1 MRGLTPNPTKMEDPL
16 LQELLQ
22 NADSEAPG
30 ELGSSD
36 LQLLSLPLSQWKD
49 VEHPVNFCIPAVP
62 LEPVRTA
69 EEVYHPY
76 SNHWEDELLLQAS
89 QAFSQEQAEEEDAL
103 LLAASQE
110 YEKRC
115 GPLMTSD
122 DVQSAVVAQV
132 PLNTKRNN
140 NWAANTWQAWAIG
153 RNAASSS
160 EWVNPDLNSVTDTDL
175 AVWTPRF
182 VLEVRNKD
190 GEHYASSAVR
200 TDSEGTAGMQ
210 KFTGCSTSFH
220 WDSGSDRSCKS
231 LLLSSPGA
239 SESAFWSS
247 SCSSG
252 DKSPHC
258 HKSPRLINNLSTC
271 G

>member
-1 MRGLTPNPTKMEDPL
+1 M
-16 LQELLQ
+16 
-22 NADSEAPG
+22 
-30 ELGSSD
+30 
-36 LQLLSLPLSQWKD
+36 
-49 VEHPVNFCIPAVP
+49 
-62 LEPVRTA
+62 
-69 EEVYHPY
+69 
-76 SNHWEDELLLQAS
+76 QAS

-103 LLAASQE
+103 LLATSQE
-110 YEKRC
+110 YEKRH

-200 TDSEGTAGMQ
+200 TRLRRNRRNAEVHRMLYI
-210 KFTGCSTSFH
+210 
-220 WDSGSDRSCKS
+220 
-231 LLLSSPGA
+231 LLLGQ
-239 SESAFWSS
+239 WQ
-247 SCSSG
+247 
-252 DKSPHC
+252 
-258 HKSPRLINNLSTC
+258 
-271 G
+271 

>member
-1 MRGLTPNPTKMEDPL
+1 MSGLPLNPTKMEDPL
-16 LQELLQ
+16 LQEVLQ
-22 NADSEAPG
+22 IADSEAPR
-30 ELGSSD
+30 EFGSSN
-36 LQLLSLPLSQWKD
+36 LQLLLQSLSQWKN
-49 VEHPVNFCIPAVP
+49 VKHPVGFCIPVV
-62 LEPVRTA
+62 LSKCVRTA
-69 EEVYHPY
+69 EESYLECPY
-76 SNHWEDELLLQAS
+76 STHWEDELLLQAS
-89 QAFSQEQAEEEDAL
+89 QAFSKEQGEEEDAL
-103 LLAASQE
+103 LLVASQD

-190 GEHYASSAVR
+190 GEHYPPNTLYSLVMDFSPN
-200 TDSEGTAGMQ
+200 
-210 KFTGCSTSFH
+210 FTGIS
-220 WDSGSDRSCKS
+220 
-231 LLLSSPGA
+231 
-239 SESAFWSS
+239 
-247 SCSSG
+247 
-252 DKSPHC
+252 
-258 HKSPRLINNLSTC
+258 
-271 G
+271 